1 VSQGGNVAS
10 KWTCG
15 GCGVSVS
22 RIDGSP
28 APLPDCWVS
37 SAEGDFCLAC
47 RRQRA
52 VEAALDAAPSG
63 SGRDVRAKLRRTGL
77 IEFEVRRTP
86 NRTDGTIAKAC
97 RTSAAAVAAARRRL
111 QLRDGPPPGSDRDRA
126 AAHDRVG
133 GRL

>member
-1 VSQGGNVAS
+1 MSSSTAS
-10 KWTCG
+10 KWTCS

-22 RIDGSP
+22 RIDGSRG
-28 APLPDCWVS
+28 PLPDCWVS

-47 RRQRA
+47 RRERAIEAA
-52 VEAALDAAPSG
+52 VETAPSG
-63 SGRDVRAKLRRTGL
+63 SDRDARAKLRRSGL

-86 NRTDGTIAKAC
+86 NRTDGSIAKAC

-111 QLRDGPPPGSDRDRA
+111 QLRDGPPAGSDRDRT
-126 AAHDRVG
+126 AAHDRVA

>member
-1 VSQGGNVAS
+1 VSQRRNAAR

-22 RIDGSP
+22 RIDGEP
-28 APLPDCWVS
+28 APLPDSWAS

-52 VEAALDAAPSG
+52 AEAALEAAPSG
-63 SGRDVRAKLRRTGL
+63 SGRDARAKLRRSGL

-86 NRTDGTIAKAC
+86 DRTDGTIAKAC
-97 RTSAAAVAAARRRL
+97 RSSASVVAAARRRL
-111 QLRDGPPPGSDRDRA
+111 QLREGPPPGSDRDRA
-126 AAHDRVG
+126 VAQARVA
-133 GRL
+133 GRR